1 MTKKGFNK
9 EFHKKILLQ
18 ILVEIFKSIDS
29 KVAFKG
35 GTCAYLFYNLPRIS
49 VDLDFDILK
58 PLNPED
64 IENIKKILSKFGEIR
79 DFHEKRN
86 TIFFLL
92 NYGEGYPNIKIE
104 FNRRVWKNN
113 KYKIIWFLGIEMKIA
128 DETTIFTNKL
138 IALGDRKNPVAR
150 DVFDVYY
157 FLKTGFSLNEELI
170 RERTGK
176 NLNEFLTFLSAY
188 IKKKF
193 SKKNI
198 LLGLGEVLEEKQKE
212 WVRKNLINEVLELIK
227 GYITK

>member
-1 MTKKGFNK
+1 MTKKGFDK
-9 EFHKKILLQ
+9 EVHKRILLQ

-64 IENIKKILSKFGEIR
+64 IENIKKILSKFGEIK
-79 DFHEKRN
+79 DFYEKRN

-92 NYGEGYPNIKIE
+92 NYREGYPNIKIE

-113 KYKIIWFLGIEMKIA
+113 KYKVIWFLGIEMKIA

-150 DVFDVYY
+150 DLFDVYY

-176 NLNEFLTFLSAY
+176 NLNDFLTFLSIY

-212 WVRKNLINEVLELIK
+212 WVRKNLISEVLELIK
-227 GYITK
+227 GYIKK

>member
-1 MTKKGFNK
+1 MTKKGFDK
-9 EFHKKILLQ
+9 EFHKRILLQ

-29 KVAFKG
+29 KVALKG

-79 DFHEKRN
+79 DFHKKRN

-138 IALGDRKNPVAR
+138 VALGDRKNPVAR

-176 NLNEFLTFLSAY
+176 NLNEFLTFLSTY

-212 WVRKNLINEVLELIK
+212 WIRQNLINEVLELIK
-227 GYITK
+227 SYIKK

>member
-9 EFHKKILLQ
+9 EFHKRILLQ
-18 ILVEIFKSIDS
+18 ILVDIFKTLNGKI
-29 KVAFKG
+29 AFKG

-58 PLNPED
+58 PLNAED
-64 IENIKKILSKFGEIR
+64 IENIKKILSKFGKIR

-92 NYGEGYPNIKIE
+92 NYEEGYPNIKIE
-104 FNRRVWKNN
+104 FNRRVWKSN

-128 DETTIFTNKL
+128 DEKTIFTNKL

-150 DVFDVYY
+150 DIFDVYY

-212 WVRKNLINEVLELIK
+212 WIRQNLINEVLELFK
-227 GYITK
+227 GYLTK

>member
-1 MTKKGFNK
+1 MTKKGFDK
-9 EFHKKILLQ
+9 EVHKRILLQ

-58 PLNPED
+58 PLNTED

-176 NLNEFLTFLSAY
+176 NLDDFLTFLSTY

-227 GYITK
+227 GYIPK

>member
-1 MTKKGFNK
+1 MTKKGFDK
-9 EFHKKILLQ
+9 EFHKRILLQ

-58 PLNPED
+58 PLNTED

-79 DFHEKRN
+79 DFHVKRN

-176 NLNEFLTFLSAY
+176 NLDEFLTFLSTY

-212 WVRKNLINEVLELIK
+212 WIRQNLINEVLELIK
-227 GYITK
+227 SYIKK

>member
-1 MTKKGFNK
+1 MTKKGFDK
-9 EFHKKILLQ
+9 EFHKRILLQ

-104 FNRRVWKNN
+104 FNRRVWNSN
-113 KYKIIWFLGIEMKIA
+113 KYKIIWFLGIEIKIA

-212 WVRKNLINEVLELIK
+212 WIRQNLINEVLELIK
-227 GYITK
+227 SYIKK

>member
-1 MTKKGFNK
+1 MKKKGFDK
-9 EFHKKILLQ
+9 EFHKRILLQ

-104 FNRRVWKNN
+104 FNRRVWKSN

-176 NLNEFLTFLSAY
+176 NLDDFLTFLSTY

-212 WVRKNLINEVLELIK
+212 WIRQNLINDVLELIK
-227 GYITK
+227 SYIKK

>member
-1 MTKKGFNK
+1 MTKKGFDK
-9 EFHKKILLQ
+9 EFHKRILLQ

-58 PLNPED
+58 PLNTED

-79 DFHEKRN
+79 DFHVKRN

-104 FNRRVWKNN
+104 FNRRVWENN

-176 NLNEFLTFLSAY
+176 NLDEFLTFLSTY

-212 WVRKNLINEVLELIK
+212 WIRQNLINEVLELIK
-227 GYITK
+227 SYIKK

>member
-1 MTKKGFNK
+1 MTKKGFDK
-9 EFHKKILLQ
+9 EVHKRILLQ

-35 GTCAYLFYNLPRIS
+35 GTCAYLFYNLPGIS

-150 DVFDVYY
+150 DIFDVYY

-198 LLGLGEVLEEKQKE
+198 LLGLGEILEEKQKE
-212 WVRKNLINEVLELIK
+212 WVRKNLIDEVLELIK
-227 GYITK
+227 GYIKK